1 MIFNRW
7 GKKLFETNNI
17 FDQWDGS
24 FDGKAQG
31 VGTYVYVMSGI
42 YNEQNFSKKGNF
54 SLIR

>member
-1 MIFNRW
+1 
-7 GKKLFETNNI
+7 
-17 FDQWDGS
+17 

-42 YNEQNFSKKGNF
+42 YNEQDFSKKGNF